1 MAREPHW
8 SDLAVGDELVGV
20 GHRWGG
26 QAWWPPP
33 VLGEASAIVSTT
45 AVDEVVVAGDGG
57 SEVVVAVEVMS
68 PPLPHSDA
76 EMYEYDEEAEKDY
89 EEDLRAPG

>member
-1 MAREPHW
+1 
-8 SDLAVGDELVGV
+8 
-20 GHRWGG
+20 
-26 QAWWPPP
+26 
-33 VLGEASAIVSTT
+33 
-45 AVDEVVVAGDGG
+45 VVVAGDGG

-89 EEDLRAPG
+89 EEELRAPG

>member
-8 SDLAVGDELVGV
+8 SDLAVRDELVGV

-33 VLGEASAIVSTT
+33 VLVCALLE
-45 AVDEVVVAGDGG
+45 
-57 SEVVVAVEVMS
+57 
-68 PPLPHSDA
+68 PLPLPVPHMAASTV
-76 EMYEYDEEAEKDY
+76 
-89 EEDLRAPG
+89 APSPLGRGHHGLG

>member
-1 MAREPHW
+1 MAQEPHW

-33 VLGEASAIVSTT
+33 VL
-45 AVDEVVVAGDGG
+45 VVVAGDGG